1 MQTSPLAGSRVRGWG
16 QQPRG
21 LVLHRL
27 HPAELLLLIPPY
39 SCWAIF
45 LASGGRSEG
54 VKPITFGPS
63 RCSSAG
69 HLQISTIHRVMD
81 LETM

>member
-1 MQTSPLAGSRVRGWG
+1 MRTSPLAGSGARSWG
-16 QQPRG
+16 QRPRG
-21 LVLHRL
+21 LVLRRP

-39 SCWAIF
+39 SCWAVF
-45 LASGGRSEG
+45 LASGRRTEG
-54 VKPITFGPS
+54 VKPKTFGPF

-69 HLQISTIHRVMD
+69 HLQISTIRCVMD